1 MEPSI
6 AVSVELALDD
16 HHPSVLLCVELH
28 QHFTSHYQLSL
39 SALGARV
46 DARYLPTMIWAEE
59 LMMVFALF
67 QRKTH
72 QLDRSTVIK
81 GHLFLTL
88 LDEVQLQNTSCQIY
102 WCSF

>member
-6 AVSVELALDD
+6 TVSVELALDD
-16 HHPSVLLCVELH
+16 HPSVLLCVELH

-39 SALGARV
+39 SALGAWG

-59 LMMVFALF
+59 LMTVFALF

-72 QLDRSTVIK
+72 QLDRNTVIK
-81 GHLFLTL
+81 GRVFLTL
-88 LDEVQLQNTSCQIY
+88 LDAVYLQNDSCQIQ
-102 WCSF
+102 